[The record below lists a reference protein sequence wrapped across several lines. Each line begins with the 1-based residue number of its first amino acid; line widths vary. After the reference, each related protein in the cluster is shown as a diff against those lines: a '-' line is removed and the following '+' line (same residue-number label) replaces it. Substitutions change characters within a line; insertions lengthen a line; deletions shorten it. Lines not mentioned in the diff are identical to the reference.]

1 MARKKHHEAHHEE
14 HIDETWLVPY
24 ADILTLLLALFIVL
38 FAAAQ
43 VDQKKFEQ
51 IAASLNV
58 AFSGQAM
65 LDSAPGQPSVTQGQP
80 PTPQGMN
87 ASGMN
92 EAKEQAFL
100 KESMD
105 LMETQKKLEQYIK
118 NNNLAGDLQTVM
130 TEDGLMIRIRDSAL
144 FPSGS
149 ATLLPQSQRFAGE
162 IGKMLAVLNQRIS
175 VSGHTDNVPINT
187 RDFPSNW
194 ELSSQRAVN
203 FMRYLIADG
212 SLKPERFSAIGYGEY
227 RPIMTNETPE
237 GRSKNR
243 RVEVLI
249 MRSTRL

>member
-1 MARKKHHEAHHEE
+1 MAKKKHHEEHHEE
-14 HIDETWLVPY
+14 HTDESWLVPY

-105 LMETQKKLEQYIK
+105 LMEAQKKLEQYIK

-149 ATLLPQSQRFAGE
+149 ATLLPQSQRFANE
-162 IGKMLAVLNQRIS
+162 IAKMLAVLNQRIT

-187 RDFPSNW
+187 REFPSNW
-194 ELSSQRAVN
+194 ELSSQRSVN
-203 FMRYLIADG
+203 FMRHLIAEG
-212 SLKPERFSAIGYGEY
+212 SVKPERFSAIGYGEY